1 MSIHM
6 PALGRR
12 ASTIAT
18 AGAVV
23 LAVLVVA
30 GRAEAAST
38 SAPVLAEGAGMGA
51 KPSTAVRQM
60 QRALRQRGYR
70 LGAPGV
76 DGRFGPLT
84 AAAVRRLQAARGLA
98 VDGVVGPRTRAALGL
113 RRRAASTPKRSSDR
127 TQKRA
132 TTTPAP
138 STTTT
143 PEPTPAPTATSPNTV
158 TVLSPSSSSSGD
170 AVETLLF
177 WAAIGA
183 LAALGVAYLLRRVV
197 PARGGADDLPAPPAT
212 TGTPPPPRLLPRA
225 VVIGYLATPPGAW
238 SEEHE
243 RTAAAIEATC
253 ERSAW
258 DLLDIVWERENGS
271 GRDRPGLR
279 HACERI
285 ATGQARG
292 LVVSDLRHLSNS
304 PHELGAFMAFFRDVD
319 ATLVALDLD
328 LDTSTPGGRH
338 FANRLIALGRQGR
351 ELGTA
356 GANKG

>member
-30 GRAEAAST
+30 DRAQAAGSRG
-38 SAPVLAEGAGMGA
+38 APVLAQGAGMGA

-60 QRALRQRGYR
+60 QRALRQRGYH

-113 RRRAASTPKRSSDR
+113 RRRAVSTRNRSSDR
-127 TQKRA
+127 PQKSAA
-132 TTTPAP
+132 TDPAP
-138 STTTT
+138 STTT
-143 PEPTPAPTATSPNTV
+143 PEPTPAPTAPNTV
-158 TVLSPSSSSSGD
+158 TVLSPSSNGSNN

-177 WAAIGA
+177 WAALGA
-183 LAALGVAYLLRRVV
+183 LGALGAAYVLRRVL
-197 PARGGADDLPAPPAT
+197 PARNGGAEDVPAPPAT
-212 TGTPPPPRLLPRA
+212 TGTPPPPRLLPRE

-279 HACERI
+279 QACERI

-304 PHELGAFMAFFRDVD
+304 PYELGAFMAFFRDVD

-356 GANKG
+356 GAHKG